1 MDSQVPTT
9 LYNTMKY
16 YTERI
21 ASNATVEPDEDLIQ
35 AFVQLRRHIAQF

>member
-1 MDSQVPTT
+1 
-9 LYNTMKY
+9 MKNGRASTHHLINY
-16 YTERI
+16 YMERI